1 MVLTEKHYKCI
12 ELILKGLKY
21 TEISKKVPCS
31 RQAIYDWLKDDDF
44 TLALDNERQEIKT
57 QGNNRIMSKLNTYIS
72 GIEDL
77 AENATSEN
85 VRLNAYQFLFEAVNG
100 KATSKVEQTV
110 TEHKDNNNDIIDL
123 DAKYSK
129 LPVDK
134 SIMGDDN
141 NVIDLDNV
149 KKAK

>member
-12 ELILKGLKY
+12 ELIIKGLKY
-21 TEISKKVPCS
+21 TEIAQTGLCS

-44 TLALDNERQEIKT
+44 TLALDNARQEIKT
-57 QGNNRIMSKLNTYIS
+57 RGNNRIMSKLDTYIDK
-72 GIEDL
+72 IEDL
-77 AENATSEN
+77 AFNSSSDS
-85 VRLNAYQFLFEAVNG
+85 VKLNALQLLYEAVNG

-110 TEHKDNNNDIIDL
+110 TERKDKDNDIIDL
-123 DAKYSK
+123 DAKYAK
-129 LPVDK
+129 LPIDNTII
-134 SIMGDDN
+134 SNDN